1 MYSFIEKFLYEQ
13 NVIWWKK
20 NCQLILMK
28 REIIWGMCL
37 LETLAANEW
46 YLFHEE
52 KKKKGIKSNYSNKKG
67 LICSFKKKLNY

>member
-1 MYSFIEKFLYEQ
+1 
-13 NVIWWKK
+13 
-20 NCQLILMK
+20 MK

-52 KKKKGIKSNYSNKKG
+52 KKKGIKSNYSNKQG

>member
-1 MYSFIEKFLYEQ
+1 
-13 NVIWWKK
+13 
-20 NCQLILMK
+20 MK

-52 KKKKGIKSNYSNKKG
+52 KKKTKQKALKATTVTRRV
-67 LICSFKKKLNY
+67 